1 MTSMTTARASP
12 GQVHAKIADEA
23 EMIMRQFNTP
33 AVSADLL
40 NKVVGK
46 QLISTTA
53 PVEWSAYHQM
63 ANVQRLQLETLFG
76 IIHGLDENSCA
87 GWQVHSPAW
96 GNRPV
101 LLRSILLSL
110 ASLIFVRTST
120 TITMG
125 TYGVISLTN
134 NGKRSLATQLVENE
148 GLASLKADCELL
160 IKLVTKLTES
170 PSPKKS

>member
-1 MTSMTTARASP
+1 MTSRTFKTFLAENAHASP
-12 GQVHAKIADEA
+12 GETHAKIVDDA
-23 EMIMRQFNTP
+23 EKIMRQFNTP
-33 AVSADLL
+33 AV
-40 NKVVGK
+40 
-46 QLISTTA
+46 
-53 PVEWSAYHQM
+53 AYHQM
-63 ANVQRLQLETLFG
+63 ANVQRLQLDTLFG

-87 GWQVHSPAW
+87 GGKFTRLTGAIDP
-96 GNRPV
+96 
-101 LLRSILLSL
+101 
-110 ASLIFVRTST
+110 T

-125 TYGVISLTN
+125 TYGVISFTS